1 MGINVT
7 SAHNAN
13 DLVALLAR
21 RISTPQADILAPDI
35 VVVPG
40 QGMVDWLQESLSPHM
55 GVSGVIANVHFWH
68 PSEFTLN
75 ATGQF
80 DHDDHSWD
88 PAHLQWVILEFLA
101 TQTDPSD
108 VIAPG
113 FSSAKRKLTYARR
126 VAELF
131 DRYAVHRPEMILEWV
146 KGKNSDGLN
155 DLPVEFSWQPKL
167 WREIRRSLGES
178 GPEQAA
184 NHDFVSSTR
193 HPLLARARLSLFGLE
208 SFSRAKV
215 DVLRLLGHDRDIE
228 LFQLT
233 PIEDAVSKMRRSEFV
248 IHSLRRDLELSSEV
262 RNQLLASWSHSAL
275 ESAALVASV
284 ASDIAFV
291 AVPRAD
297 TVLGSLQS
305 NLAEDRVDEVAEE
318 QSVLLNQSD
327 GSVQVHRCHG
337 ATRQVEVLRDAILHI
352 LKSDPSMSP
361 RDVLVLCP
369 DLERFGPII
378 KPVMSARLGDDSLR
392 LRVEIVDRSNSTTSP
407 VAISIDAILGLA
419 GGRCSSLEVLEAL
432 SLEPVRHR
440 FDICD
445 DELAVISDWVTSL
458 NVRWGLD
465 ATHRVNWGYPA
476 DFEEGSWRWAIDRLT
491 AGILVQSVEPV
502 AVSPGVSPFDDVS
515 GTDIATIGKLH
526 EFHAA
531 LTALQ
536 QSASGEHTLSEWV
549 GVVQQVCDTFIA
561 AEGEGS
567 DHLLDVRGVLSQMQ
581 RNSASA
587 PTAQFN
593 LNELRTF
600 IAAAI
605 PSIRGRA
612 MKWAD
617 VVRVGS
623 PSRFRGVPARVVAI
637 LGLDEDAFRGSRAG
651 GDDILARDPWVGER
665 DSRADER
672 LGLLTTI
679 HAARDHLVITCDGH
693 DVNDNSEIPMPVLLE
708 EFKDAVVHAI
718 SRIPAN
724 HRDSRPLIINH
735 SRQAADKVNLG
746 LASTDKRKNV
756 TSFVD
761 GAWSFDPSIASVLQS
776 ISTKTLI
783 TAGDDEF
790 GVPVLPEP
798 SDDEVKTEFAIG
810 QLITAMRRP
819 TEVFVS
825 QRLGVLMPA
834 DDGVEDPELPLWP
847 NPLDFGG
854 LGRELLEDK
863 AAGGQ
868 ATDWWARRQ
877 LVGGL
882 PIGPMADE
890 VIARLESEVNS
901 ILHAASPFL
910 AARPVPV
917 EFAQQVATSDDSD
930 AENLTIQGR
939 VDVRDG
945 VVLSLSFS
953 KWHPRLRL
961 QPWIELAALTLHD
974 PAASL
979 RAVVIARNDKSATK
993 AKGAAPEPTKVVE
1006 FRLAG
1011 ETQENR
1017 RMAALSVLRLAARIR
1032 LTADRVPIPLFERSS
1047 WGNKSSKSKIDT
1059 DLGYDLD
1066 RPAHRLVYGDAKL
1079 ADLKKSVPLDGIDLS
1094 TRGESR
1100 FDAYSELLTSTWES
1114 TVVMVTAET
1123 DSPEADNA

>member
-1 MGINVT
+1 VGIQVT
-7 SAHNAN
+7 SAHSAD

-21 RISTPQADILAPDI
+21 RLSAPQADILAPDV

-55 GVSGVIANVHFWH
+55 GASGIVANVHFWH
-68 PSEFTLN
+68 PSEFTLK

-80 DHDDHSWD
+80 DHDDHSWN
-88 PAHLQWVILEFLA
+88 PAHLQWVLLEFLA
-101 TQTDPSD
+101 THTGHGG
-108 VIAPG
+108 VTAPG
-113 FSSAKRKLTYARR
+113 FSGAKRKLTYARR

-146 KGKNSDGLN
+146 TGKNSDGLN
-155 DLPVEFSWQPKL
+155 DLPDEFSWQPKL
-167 WREIRRSLGES
+167 WREIRQILGES

-184 NHDFVSSTR
+184 NHDFTSSTG

-215 DVLRLLGHDRDIE
+215 DMLRLLGHDRDIE
-228 LFQLT
+228 LFHLT

-248 IHSLRRDLELSSEV
+248 IHSLRRDLELSGEV
-262 RNQLLASWSHSAL
+262 RNPLLASWSRSAL

-291 AVPRAD
+291 TATPPD

-305 NLAEDRVDEVAEE
+305 NLGEDRVDEIVEE
-318 QSVLLNQSD
+318 QSVLLTQSD
-327 GSVQVHRCHG
+327 GSIQIHRCHG

-378 KPVMSARLGDDSLR
+378 KPVMSARLGDDSSR
-392 LRVEIVDRSNSTTSP
+392 LRVEVVDCSNSTASP
-407 VAISIDAILGLA
+407 VAVSIDAILGLA

-440 FDICD
+440 FDISD
-445 DELAVISDWVTSL
+445 DELTAIGDWVKSL

-465 ATHRVNWGYPA
+465 ATQRVEWGYPA
-476 DFEEGSWRWAIDRLT
+476 NFEEGSWRWAIDRLT
-491 AGILVQSVEPV
+491 AGILVQSVEAVP
-502 AVSPGVSPFDDVS
+502 VSPGVSPFDDVS

-549 GVVQQVCDTFIA
+549 GVVQQVCDVFIA

-567 DHLLDVRGVLSQMQ
+567 DHLLDVRGVFAELK
-581 RNSASA
+581 RNSVSA
-587 PTAQFN
+587 PTAKFG
-593 LNELRTF
+593 LNEMRSF
-600 IAAAI
+600 ISAAI

-637 LGLDEDAFRGSRAG
+637 LGLDEDAFRGGRTG

-718 SRIPAN
+718 SQIPAN
-724 HRDSRPLIINH
+724 HRGSKPLVINH

-746 LASTDKRKNV
+746 LTSTDNKKNV

-761 GAWSFDPSIASVLQS
+761 GAWSFDPAIASVLQS
-776 ISTKTLI
+776 ASTKAL
-783 TAGDDEF
+783 AKGGDDEF
-790 GVPVLPEP
+790 GVPLLPEP
-798 SDDEVKTEFAIG
+798 SEDEAKTEFAIN
-810 QLITAMRRP
+810 QLVTAMRRP

-834 DDGVEDPELPLWP
+834 DDAVEDPEFPLWP
-847 NPLDFGG
+847 NSLDYGG
-854 LGRELLEDK
+854 LGRELLEEQ

-868 ATDWWARRQ
+868 ASDWWARRQ

-882 PIGPMADE
+882 PIGPMADA
-890 VIARLESEVNS
+890 VVAKLESEVGS
-901 ILHAASPFL
+901 ILQAASPFL
-910 AARPVPV
+910 AGQPTPV
-917 EFAQQVATSDDSD
+917 EFTQQLATSDDPD
-930 AENLTIQGR
+930 AANLTIQGR
-939 VDVRDG
+939 VEVRDG
-945 VVLSLSFS
+945 VLLSLSFS

-961 QPWIELAALTLHD
+961 HPWIELAAVTLHD
-974 PAASL
+974 PAVSL
-979 RAVVIARNDKSATK
+979 RAVIVARNDEAAKKS
-993 AKGAAPEPTKVVE
+993 KGAPPEPTKVVE

-1011 ETQENR
+1011 DSREER
-1017 RMAALSVLRLAARIR
+1017 RAAALQVLRLAARVR

-1047 WGNKSSKSKIDT
+1047 WGHKNSKSKIET

-1066 RPAHRLVYGDAKL
+1066 RPAHRLVYGDAQL
-1079 ADLKKSVPLDGIDLS
+1079 ADFKESAPLDGIDLS
-1094 TRGESR
+1094 TQGESR
-1100 FDAYSELLTSTWES
+1100 FDAYAGLLTSTWEA
-1114 TVVMVTAET
+1114 TVVMITAESTT
-1123 DSPEADNA
+1123 DEGDS